1 MVLDTALLTVETT
14 VEGQL
19 SLARNEG
26 ICEQVRMVT
35 IGSAWAASLTNAY
48 GHCGKQGRGGQT
60 PERLPWI
67 GDADQTMGS
76 TAARSRPIA
85 NSNSSNWGT

>member
-26 ICEQVRMVT
+26 ISEQVRMVA
-35 IGSAWAASLTNAY
+35 IGRRQPDHAY
-48 GHCGKQGRGGQT
+48 GHGGKQGRGGQT

-67 GDADQTMGS
+67 GDADRTMGS

-85 NSNSSNWGT
+85 NSNSSDWGT